1 MTSNWA
7 KNHWIKWKLKK
18 HNKCQE
24 QDSWQVSEQ
33 NNKPHWIEWKWT
45 KNWQN
50 KKPHLIKW
58 TLTKPIVDKL
68 LSKKTSLNL
77 MKKKTDKHNKCQ
89 EQDSWQVSE
98 QYNKTK
104 LIELN

>member
-33 NNKPHWIEWKWT
+33 NNKPHWIEWK
-45 KNWQN
+45 
-50 KKPHLIKW
+50 
-58 TLTKPIVDKL
+58 LTKTLLTSYWAKL
-68 LSKKTSLNL
+68 KNL
-77 MKKKTDKHNKCQ
+77 VEFNEKKTDKHNKCQ

-98 QYNKTK
+98 QYNKTHWIK
-104 LIELN
+104 WTRKQTSNRAK